1 MLSRFKGNADTVIL
15 TSEENLE
22 KAKKE
27 WPRYA
32 VLTPRQALGLE
43 FKYVI
48 ILELLSHNK
57 GDLKVGKLLQSD
69 NHNPAIEGHRTKVP
83 VTKEVA
89 EQEPWLTNLIAA
101 SSRATEEIYFV
112 EEKAPQHHAT
122 LFIMRW
128 KISAI
133 NNQVW

>member
-27 WPRYA
+27 WPRYG

-57 GDLKVGKLLQSD
+57 GDLKVGKLLQSE
-69 NHNPAIEGHRTKVP
+69 NHNPAIEGIELKYP
-83 VTKEVA
+83 LLKKL
-89 EQEPWLTNLIAA
+89 PSKN
-101 SSRATEEIYFV
+101 
-112 EEKAPQHHAT
+112 PG
-122 LFIMRW
+122 
-128 KISAI
+128 
-133 NNQVW
+133 